1 MLKTATVNPDITEM
15 PRFNKSIQVTVELDS
30 VFQKMLDL
38 LPADYKHREVLAHA
52 IVGSAAEAGTLQYV
66 FAGLNG
72 YTNDID
78 FQLDQTVR
86 CSETKMYEWYDAKL
100 EDAYGKLLVN
110 QPADYGTDE
119 YKPKWERR
127 IAPIGEC
134 RIVEINLYKTE
145 NLKVEFQ
152 TATYA
157 TYPNTTTETAWVSHK
172 KCQFVPQ
179 YKYAGS

>member
-1 MLKTATVNPDITEM
+1 MLKTQIVNADITEM
-15 PRFNKSIQVTVELDS
+15 PRFNHSIQLTVELDS

-78 FQLDQTVR
+78 FTVGDIVK
-86 CSETKMYEWYDAKL
+86 CVEMDKYEWYDAKL
-100 EDAYGKLLVN
+100 EDSKGFRMIDE
-110 QPADYGTDE
+110 PADFGTPE

-127 IAPIGEC
+127 KVQIGEC
-134 RIVEINLYKTE
+134 NVVEINLYKTDK
-145 NLKVEFQ
+145 LKVEFQ
-152 TATYA
+152 TAAYGKEA
-157 TYPNTTTETAWVSHK
+157 KFETQHAWVSHK
-172 KCQFVPQ
+172 NCQFVPQ
-179 YKYAGS
+179 YPNPAV